1 MEAFKR
7 DYRDPVKL
15 SDGWGRAFKSEIPGD
30 QRENTMS
37 VVAVAAVAPAFAGAK
52 VLMEKYAFQCQAT
65 TNAVKKYDLSILQL
79 FVTGSCSN
87 HPFLHACAVF
97 RRVWTLH

>member
-1 MEAFKR
+1 MA
-7 DYRDPVKL
+7 
-15 SDGWGRAFKSEIPGD
+15 GGGRSSQKYPGD

-87 HPFLHACAVF
+87 YPFFHACAVF